1 MACDFQPCHILLER
15 FILSLDLRMPLDR
28 INTSFLALSV
38 ALVIIPV
45 GFLAFSAELPT
56 AGVQLRN
63 VARSAGIE
71 FTLENHPTPRKH
83 LIETMP
89 GGVAAFDYDGDGL
102 TDIYFTNGA
111 SIPSLEK
118 DSPKYWNRLYRNVGG
133 MKFKDVTERAGVA
146 GRGYSTAAA
155 AADYDND
162 GHTDLFVAG
171 VGQNILYHNRGDGTF
186 EDVTAKAG
194 IRSDHWSIGAAWVDY
209 DNDGLL
215 DLFVVNYVKWSLNFD
230 VFCGD
235 PEHGIRTY
243 CHPRFF
249 EGTPNTLYR
258 NQGDGTFKDVSAEA
272 GIASY
277 IGKGMAVAVADFDQ
291 DGFPDLFVTNDKMPN
306 FLFHNLGN
314 GKFEEAAL
322 ETGGALPDNGT
333 PISSM
338 GVDFRDYDNDGFP
351 DVAITALFGEAF
363 PLFRNDGRRRMLDV
377 TYSSRMGRQTRAYS
391 GWGIGI
397 FDLNNDGWKDI
408 FTANSHVNDQVDR
421 FEPTQYKLHNAVFLN
436 RGDGTFA
443 DQSETVGPE
452 FLTPHAHRSAT
463 FADFNNDGKIDV
475 VVTALGEPA
484 ELWENVTPGDNTWLI
499 LKLIGSKNNRDGIG
513 ARVRAGKQYN
523 HMTSAVGYAASS
535 HFGVHFGT
543 GTLKLVD
550 EIEVRW
556 PNGRVQILK
565 DVPTNQVL
573 PVRE

>member
-1 MACDFQPCHILLER
+1 MACDFRRCRILIER
-15 FILSLDLRMPLDR
+15 FILSLDLRIMPLDR
-28 INTSFLALSV
+28 VSTSLLALGV

-45 GFLAFSAELPT
+45 GFLAFSAELPA
-56 AGVQLRN
+56 AGVRLRN
-63 VARSAGIE
+63 VAGSAGIE
-71 FTLENHPTPRKH
+71 FILENRPTPRKH

-89 GGVAAFDYDGDGL
+89 GGVAVFDYDGDGL

-118 DSPKYWNRLYRNVGG
+118 DSPKYWNRLYRNLGG

-146 GRGYSTAAA
+146 GRGYSMGAA

-162 GHTDLFVAG
+162 GHTDLFVVG

-186 EDVTAKAG
+186 EDVTIRSG
-194 IRSDHWSIGAAWVDY
+194 IRSDRWSIGAAWLDY

-215 DLFVVNYVKWSLNFD
+215 DLFVVNYVKWSPDFN

-235 PEHGIRTY
+235 PERGIRTY

-258 NQGDGTFKDVSAEA
+258 NQGDGTFKDVAAEA
-272 GIASY
+272 GIASH

-291 DGFPDLFVTNDKMPN
+291 DGRPDLFVTNDKMPN

-314 GKFEEAAL
+314 GKFEETAFEIGAAML
-322 ETGGALPDNGT
+322 DSGT

-338 GVDFRDYDNDGFP
+338 GVDFRDYNNDGWP
-351 DVAITALFGEAF
+351 DVAITALFGETF
-363 PLFRNDGRRRMLDV
+363 PLYRNTGHGILDA
-377 TYSSRMGRQTRAYS
+377 TYASRLGPQTRAYS
-391 GWGIGI
+391 GWGIGM

-408 FTANSHVNDQVDR
+408 FTANSHVNDQVER
-421 FEPTQYKLHNAVFLN
+421 FEPTQYKLHNSIFLN
-436 RGDGTFA
+436 KGDGSFV

-452 FLTPHAHRSAT
+452 FLTPHVHRGAA

-484 ELWENVTPGDNTWLI
+484 ELWENVTPDGNSWLI
-499 LKLIGSKNNRDGIG
+499 LKLTGGPSNRDGIG
-513 ARVRAGKQYN
+513 ARVRIGSQYN
-523 HMTSAVGYAASS
+523 HMTSAVGFGSSS

-543 GTLKLVD
+543 GKLKQVD

-556 PNGRVQILK
+556 PSGKVQVLK
-565 DVPTNQVL
+565 DIRTNQVL